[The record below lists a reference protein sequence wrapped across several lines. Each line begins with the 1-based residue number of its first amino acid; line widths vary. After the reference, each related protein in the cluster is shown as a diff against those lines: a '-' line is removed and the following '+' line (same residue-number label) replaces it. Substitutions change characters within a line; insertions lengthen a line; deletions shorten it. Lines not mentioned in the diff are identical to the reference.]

1 MSLTSRPRVRI
12 AALAL
17 IAALAVVCRAGGAAA
32 EPSEISAREAWA
44 LAQAGNAPFFIDVR
58 TPQEFAAGHVPGAV
72 NIPRD
77 QIPEHR
83 AELAAAQDRLVVYC
97 ERGPRALAAAATLES
112 EGFKQV
118 RHLSGDMA
126 GWRAAGLPIEK

>member
-1 MSLTSRPRVRI
+1 MSPTSRARVRI
-12 AALAL
+12 ALLAL
-17 IAALAVVCRAGGAAA
+17 TGAFAVALGAGAA
-32 EPSEISAREAWA
+32 EPGEISAREAWA
-44 LAQAGNAPFFIDVR
+44 LVQAGDAPFFVDVR

-77 QIPEHR
+77 QIPQRR

-97 ERGPRALAAAATLES
+97 ERGPRAYAAADTLQS
-112 EGFKQV
+112 EGFTQV